1 MSTIDPRWPLLGE
14 GATNSRLSSTLLEAT
29 ALARGLDTVR
39 LNGDSFVAGRDPFF
53 TDFGF
58 WGALSS
64 QTSRAAVR
72 VTRDRVKRKTALSQA
87 GIRVPQ
93 SRRFGY
99 RHVDQAIAYAQKFSR
114 GVIIKPR
121 SLSAGTVPR
130 QALTEPD
137 QVRQA
142 ISSWKETPGS
152 GVDYLVE
159 ARILGPEYVFYIVAG
174 QVESVVRRRNR
185 AWFQEIYRR
194 DSFGSS
200 EVSPKVLDLA
210 VSALRAVPKTPYGEV
225 RIAGRNVLSDPERGR
240 VVSLRPTI
248 DLINGN
254 STQDWSLHM
263 ADRLVAHGM
272 IGSASTPTLPAGG
285 RMRAQ
290 LTATEVSDA
299 SSVAA
304 AVTNWLSS
312 TGTAGDVRAVD
323 RELVGILTGA
333 PGELASLA
341 NLMRTGKLVRIFP
354 QTIKLRKALS

>member
-1 MSTIDPRWPLLGE
+1 MSTIDPRWPLLEE
-14 GATNSRLSSTLLEAT
+14 GATNSRMSSTLLEAT

-87 GIRVPQ
+87 GTRVPQ

-99 RHVDQAIAYAQKFSR
+99 KHVDQAIAYAQKFSR
-114 GVIIKPR
+114 GVIVKPR
-121 SLSAGTVPR
+121 ALSAGAVSR

-137 QVRQA
+137 HVRQA
-142 ISSWKETPGS
+142 ISAWKETPGS

-159 ARILGPEYVFYIVAG
+159 ARIIGPEYVFYIVAG
-174 QVESVVRRRNR
+174 QVESVVLRRNR
-185 AWFQEIYRR
+185 AWSQEIYRR

-200 EVSPKVLDLA
+200 EVNPKVLDLA
-210 VSALRAVPKTPYGEV
+210 ASALRSVPKTPYGEV

-240 VVSLRPTI
+240 VVSLRPTVE
-248 DLINGN
+248 LINGN
-254 STQDWSLHM
+254 STQDWSIHM
-263 ADRLVAHGM
+263 ANQLVAQAM
-272 IGSASTPTLPAGG
+272 KDSTFFPGPRDQERLRTH
-285 RMRAQ
+285 
-290 LTATEVSDA
+290 LTATEIPNPDTVATAINNWVVGNGVDGEVQVS
-299 SSVAA
+299 
-304 AVTNWLSS
+304 
-312 TGTAGDVRAVD
+312 D
-323 RELVGILTGA
+323 RELSGTFTGT

-341 NLMRTGKLVRIFP
+341 SLTRTGKLVRAFP
-354 QTIKLRKALS
+354 QTVKLRQTL

>member
-14 GATNSRLSSTLLEAT
+14 GATNSRMSSTLLEAT

-53 TDFGF
+53 SDFGF

-64 QTSRAAVR
+64 ETSRAAVR
-72 VTRDRVKRKTALSQA
+72 VTRDRVKRKTALSKA

-99 RHVDQAIAYAQKFSR
+99 RHVDQAIDYALRFSR
-114 GVIIKPR
+114 GVIVKPR
-121 SLSAGTVPR
+121 ALSAGAVSR
-130 QALTEPD
+130 KALTEPD
-137 QVRQA
+137 QVRQT
-142 ISSWKETPGS
+142 ISSWKESPGS

-174 QVESVVRRRNR
+174 QVESVVLRRNR

-194 DSFGSS
+194 DSFGAS

-225 RIAGRNVLSDPERGR
+225 RIVGRDALSDPERGR

-248 DLINGN
+248 ELINGN

-272 IGSASTPTLPAGG
+272 IGSASTPTGSAGQ
-285 RMRAQ
+285 RVTAQ
-290 LTATEVSDA
+290 LIAAEIPDA

-312 TGTAGDVRAVD
+312 TGTAGDVRAID
-323 RELVGILTGA
+323 RELTGTLTGT
-333 PGELASLA
+333 PGELSSLA
-341 NLMRTGKLVRIFP
+341 SLMRTGKLVRVVP
-354 QTIKLRKALS
+354 QTVKLRKAPS